1 MFSSHLSIF
10 PKHTEYHPIDEKPSP
25 PIPRQKSEIRCLAGD
40 HTKYYCS
47 LRQFLLQPGFLAVAS
62 VFLFCPTFAL
72 YLALTYGEGHVRTA
86 LTFCGEPTYFFII
99 TTVRTGI
106 IGPDFRTLEFP
117 LLVWSD
123 YFFFFFFL
131 KLGLRRSLFAVRS
144 PPYPREGISN
154 VLA

>member
-1 MFSSHLSIF
+1 MVAARRLFLPFSFFLTFFYFDSGES
-10 PKHTEYHPIDEKPSP
+10 KSTEIGP
-25 PIPRQKSEIRCLAGD
+25 
-40 HTKYYCS
+40 TS
-47 LRQFLLQPGFLAVAS
+47 LRFSVNNKTLFFFLSFRS
-62 VFLFCPTFAL
+62 
-72 YLALTYGEGHVRTA
+72 
-86 LTFCGEPTYFFII
+86 FFHCTMTVNHS

-106 IGPDFRTLEFP
+106 IGPDFRTLELP

-123 YFFFFFFL
+123 YFFFFFCL